1 MPPLVGDTVS
11 QTKQMRSKGSTSR
24 LVLVTDDED
33 IEGMSAARI
42 AASGVHKQASAMLEV
57 RPLACL
63 IRGRVLAW
71 LLDSTED
78 A

>member
-1 MPPLVGDTVS
+1 MYVAVEVIHFLVVAKRD
-11 QTKQMRSKGSTSR
+11 
-24 LVLVTDDED
+24 
-33 IEGMSAARI
+33 
-42 AASGVHKQASAMLEV
+42 SGVHKQASAMLEV

-63 IRGRVLAW
+63 IRGRVLAC